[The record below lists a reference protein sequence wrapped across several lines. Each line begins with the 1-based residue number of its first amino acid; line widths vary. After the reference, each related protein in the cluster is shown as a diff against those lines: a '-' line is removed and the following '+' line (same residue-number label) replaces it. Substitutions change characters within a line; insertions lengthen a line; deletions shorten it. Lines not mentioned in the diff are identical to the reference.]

1 MGEAVEDSKADPTK
15 KKLFLGQHGPSI
27 WRDQMEIGNPVR
39 DGLSMCLKFFF
50 VFILFNGM
58 HSPRFRSHRTIDIS
72 CFSGCHALQRFRASY
87 SGHWTRMEYNRES
100 RANGWN
106 YVWGIPSSCVLHCQH
121 RSPKLVSRDTI
132 LGLIYLNHLIQI
144 CCWKGISTRCWYWSD
159 YGECYTGSWWVC
171 AAKRCGQSHWQPEP
185 ISPFKNRA
193 CIINTPA
200 TSPS

>member
-1 MGEAVEDSKADPTK
+1 MRAGYAGDDTPKAIIPTSYGYKSETADGDVSMGEAVEDGKVDLAK

-87 SGHWTRMEYNRES
+87 SGH
-100 RANGWN
+100 
-106 YVWGIPSSCVLHCQH
+106 
-121 RSPKLVSRDTI
+121 
-132 LGLIYLNHLIQI
+132 
-144 CCWKGISTRCWYWSD
+144 
-159 YGECYTGSWWVC
+159 
-171 AAKRCGQSHWQPEP
+171 
-185 ISPFKNRA
+185 
-193 CIINTPA
+193 
-200 TSPS
+200 